1 MRYTKLGS
9 LDIKVSVIGLGCWQ
23 FGDPN
28 WGWGTELNEEKAI
41 EIIRE
46 AYNLG
51 INFFDTAEIYGE
63 GVSETVLGKALKGIR
78 DNVVIATKVAP
89 FHLRY
94 KDVIK
99 ACNKSLERLG
109 TNIIDLYQI
118 HWPHFYIPLKETASA
133 LDELYKQGKIRAV
146 GVSNFPVPLIKELK
160 RHLKYAPLVSNQVQY
175 NLIERLVEKEIKK
188 YCRLNKMSII
198 AYSPLAQGLLTG
210 KYNITNVPQD
220 SIRKNKAW
228 FRKENLEK
236 ISSVLKELEIIASRY
251 GKKINQIALNWLISH
266 PDVIAIPGAKN
277 LEQLKDNVA
286 SADFELKRKDFHALS
301 KLTANLDLDY
311 F

>member
-1 MRYTKLGS
+1 MKYTRLGG
-9 LDIKVSVIGLGCWQ
+9 LEIKVSVIGLGCWQ

-63 GVSETVLGKALKGIR
+63 GTSEIVLGKALKGIR
-78 DNVVIATKVAP
+78 DDVVIATKVAP

-94 KDVIK
+94 NDVIK
-99 ACNKSLERLG
+99 ACNKSLERLA
-109 TNIIDLYQI
+109 TNVIDLYQI

-146 GVSNFPVPLIKELK
+146 GVSNFPVALIKELRK
-160 RHLKYAPLVSNQVQY
+160 HLKYAPLVSNQVQY
-175 NLIERLVEKEIKK
+175 NLLERLVEKEIKR
-188 YCRLNKMSII
+188 YARLNKMSII

-210 KYNITNVPQD
+210 KYNPSNVPQD
-220 SIRKNKAW
+220 PIRKNKAL
-228 FRKENLEK
+228 FKKENLEK

-277 LEQLKDNVA
+277 LEQLKENAA
-286 SADFELKRKDFHALS
+286 SADFELKRKDFQEIS
-301 KLTANLDLDY
+301 RLTENLNLDY